1 MGTRSGE
8 NSDLRWKHISP
19 DFRSVWVYSPKTKTD
34 RIVPIEPSISKML
47 QARKE
52 RIKPKSDDEL
62 VFVSPTGKP
71 IDPKNFNNRAWK
83 SVLEAVGVPYRRA
96 YTTRKTAGNHAID
109 AGANYL
115 DVAAALGHSPKLN
128 APRHPSSGAVLPPKL
143 PTHIQTFIG
152 VTNNG

>member
-1 MGTRSGE
+1 
-8 NSDLRWKHISP
+8 
-19 DFRSVWVYSPKTKTD
+19 
-34 RIVPIEPSISKML
+34 ML

-62 VFVSPTGKP
+62 VFLSPTGKP

-96 YTTRKTAGNHAID
+96 YTTRKTAGNHEID

-115 DVAAALGHSPKLN
+115 DVAAALGHSPK
-128 APRHPSSGAVLPPKL
+128 
-143 PTHIQTFIG
+143 TFHKDYAESINKRSPF
-152 VTNNG
+152 VSFE